1 MSMDLSSGTAI
12 AAVFLL
18 AGIVKGVVGL
28 GLPTLSMGLLTLMVS
43 PAQAA
48 TLLLAPSFV
57 TNLWQMAVGP
67 HFRALLIRLWPL
79 LGAAVIGTLAGAG
92 SLSGGNAAV
101 AAIALG
107 VVLIAYAAV
116 ALWAPRLKVP
126 KAAEPWLGP
135 LTGLATGFVTG
146 ATGVFVVPAVPYLQA
161 IGLEKDALVQAL
173 GLSFTVSTL
182 ALGAGLALHDA
193 FASSE
198 ILASLLALA
207 PALIGMMLGQW
218 IRARVEPRI
227 FRLWFLASLA
237 VLGGWLAL
245 APLLQG

>member
-1 MSMDLSSGTAI
+1 MTDPATIAAI
-12 AAVFLL
+12 AVVFLL

-67 HFRALLIRLWPL
+67 HFLTLLRRLWPL
-79 LGAAVIGTLAGAG
+79 LGAAVIGTIAGAG

-101 AAIALG
+101 AAAALG
-107 VVLIAYAAV
+107 AVLIAYAAI
-116 ALWAPRLKVP
+116 ALWAPRLRVP
-126 KAAEPWLGP
+126 KPAEPWLGP
-135 LTGLATGFVTG
+135 LAGLATGFVTG
-146 ATGVFVVPAVPYLQA
+146 ATGVFVVPALPYLQA
-161 IGLEKDALVQAL
+161 IGLEKDELVQAL

-198 ILASLLALA
+198 ILASLVALA
-207 PALIGMMLGQW
+207 PALAGMQLGQW

-227 FRLWFLASLA
+227 FRLWFLTSLA
-237 VLGGWLAL
+237 LLGGWLAL
-245 APLLQG
+245 APLLKG